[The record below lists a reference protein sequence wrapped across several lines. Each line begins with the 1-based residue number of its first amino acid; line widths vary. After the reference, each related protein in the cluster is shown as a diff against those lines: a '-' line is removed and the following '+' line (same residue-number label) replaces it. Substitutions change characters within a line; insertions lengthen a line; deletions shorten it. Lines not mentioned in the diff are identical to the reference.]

1 MLTSNA
7 LTMWLAYRGQLRKL
21 GLVATSTITNQS
33 LIVLRLKEKLGDI
46 ELDQLRKSSIEIYAG
61 ERLATCAPITVR
73 GELNVLSQ
81 ALNWCVDEGHL
92 VARPKMPTVKGS
104 KPEAALP
111 PDEAF
116 LWHLANLPT
125 GTARALEMMMLTG
138 LSPHELERVEVRDV
152 VLPAAWLVPKGTIII
167 GGRQCGRTPKLGIG
181 QRPDFAVKQEV
192 RRRWVPLNGRAMQ
205 LWFEATAGMQPTTRP
220 FPSVEA
226 MQTAMR
232 REVQALSEGP
242 ALANSRLFHVEPP
255 AGIGLITPK
264 MGRQWF
270 ASKSAQKDVP
280 ENVLQRLLGHAPG
293 SPITRRHYIRSSDEQ
308 LQNAVDGMGL

>member
-1 MLTSNA
+1 MLTSDA
-7 LTMWLAYRGQLRKL
+7 LTKWLTYRGQLRKL
-21 GLVATSTITNQS
+21 GLVAASTITNQS

-116 LWHLANLPT
+116 LWHLANLPA
-125 GTARALEMMMLTG
+125 GTSRALEMMMLTG
-138 LSPHELERVEVRDV
+138 LSPHEVERLEVRD
-152 VLPAAWLVPKGTIII
+152 
-167 GGRQCGRTPKLGIG
+167 GRGNWRMRPGPVSSYEIGIG

-205 LWFEATAGMQPTTRP
+205 LWFQATAGMQPTTRP
-220 FPSVEA
+220 FPTVEA

-242 ALANSRLFHVEPP
+242 ALANSQLFHVEPP
-255 AGIGLITPK
+255 AGIALITPK

-270 ASKSAQKDVP
+270 ASKQAKNDVP
-280 ENVLQRLLGHAPG
+280 ENVLQRLMGHAPG
-293 SPITRRHYIRSSDEQ
+293 SPITRRHYIRSSDAQ
-308 LQNAVDGMGL
+308 LQTAVDGLGI